1 MNRANLDGQRVTR
14 VGAGL
19 VAALA
24 SLAVVA
30 CAGPSASEN
39 FFALNDGAV
48 VVSATTSTP
57 RAGQPTIAQKSSL
70 PGIVISAVTIPEL
83 IDRPQIVTRDS
94 TNRVIVSEQNLWAES
109 VKSGVG
115 RTLATRLARAMSDA
129 GQPVQ
134 VAAHPQTAITDPV
147 LRITIDVV
155 RFDAEPNGEA
165 VVDALWSIRRMSDG
179 MVRTGHTVAS
189 SPISGTSYQA
199 IVGGWNEAV
208 AVVDRDIAAMVLTI
222 GTGPATSSR

>member
-1 MNRANLDGQRVTR
+1 MNVASLAVQRAVRICG
-14 VGAGL
+14 GL
-19 VAALA
+19 SVALA
-24 SLAVVA
+24 SLLLSA
-30 CAGPSASEN
+30 CAGPGAKEN
-39 FFALNDGAV
+39 FFALNDGAAV
-48 VVSATTSTP
+48 VTSITALP
-57 RAGQPTIAQKSSL
+57 RAGRPPVAQAPSL

-109 VKSGVG
+109 IKSGVG

-147 LRITIDVV
+147 LRITVDIA
-155 RFDAEPNGEA
+155 RFDASPNGEA

-179 MVRTGHTVAS
+179 VVRTGHTVAS
-189 SPISGTSYQA
+189 SPISGSSYQA
-199 IVGGWNEAV
+199 IVGGWNESV
-208 AVVDRDIAAMVLTI
+208 AVVDRDIAAMVLAI
-222 GTGPATSSR
+222 GTGSPPR